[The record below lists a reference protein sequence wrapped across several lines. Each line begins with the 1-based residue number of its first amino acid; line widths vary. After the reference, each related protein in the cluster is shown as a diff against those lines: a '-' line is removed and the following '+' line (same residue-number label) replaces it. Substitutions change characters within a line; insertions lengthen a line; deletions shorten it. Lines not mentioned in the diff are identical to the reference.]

1 MKFNA
6 DLSKAMKGDINAFH
20 SLFNEFK
27 PELKSFLYRLLTDRN
42 LVDDFYHDT
51 FIKAFDKIKTY
62 QGKSNFKTWCFT
74 IASNL
79 SIDYLRK
86 QKRWSIQNNDKSKTL
101 AINTPS
107 VGQAF
112 INCNTTSPTGS
123 FEIREHIDFC
133 FTCMSK
139 TLEIEK
145 QIAVILKDIYH
156 FEVKEIAIIMDYSSS
171 NIKKLLLEG
180 RKTLTTIFDKKCAL
194 VNKNGTCHQ
203 CSELNGFFNQSQ
215 NQQAELMKI
224 KMVKNLKKGNK
235 EELYKMRTELVQAI
249 NPLNANG
256 TDLHEIF
263 MDVTR
268 VAEKEI
274 KKSSF
279 FTINNYN

>member
-1 MKFNA
+1 MNENHELA
-6 DLSKAMKGDINAFH
+6 KAMKGDINAFH
-20 SLFNEFK
+20 ALFNDFK

-51 FIKAFDKIKTY
+51 FIKAFDKIQTY
-62 QGKSNFKTWCFT
+62 QGKSSFKTWCFS

-86 QKRWSIQNNDKSKTL
+86 KKRWSVQNNEKSKAL

-107 VGQAF
+107 VGPAF
-112 INCNTTSPTGS
+112 MNCHSTSANGS

-156 FEVKEIAIIMDYSSS
+156 FEVKEIAIIMDYSVA

-203 CSELNGFFNQSQ
+203 CSELNGYFNKSQ

-224 KMVKNLKKGNK
+224 KMAKNLKKGNK
-235 EELYKMRTELVQAI
+235 DDLYKMRVELVQAI
-249 NPLNANG
+249 DPLNANG
-256 TDLHEIF
+256 ANLHEIF

-274 KKSSF
+274 EKSPF
-279 FTINNYN
+279 F

>member
-1 MKFNA
+1 MQSKDKLA
-6 DLSKAMKGDINAFH
+6 KAMEGDINAFH
-20 SLFNEFK
+20 SLFDKFK

-42 LVDDFYHDT
+42 LVEDFYHDI

-62 QGKSNFKTWCFT
+62 QGNASFKTWCFS

-79 SIDYLRK
+79 CLDYLRR
-86 QKRWSIQNNDKSKTL
+86 QKRWSVDNNDKSKTL
-101 AINTPS
+101 AVGTPS

-112 INCNTTSPTGS
+112 INCNSTSPSGS

-156 FEVKEIAIIMDYSSS
+156 FEVKEIAIIMSYSSS

-180 RKTLTTIFDKKCAL
+180 RKTLTTVFDNKCAL
-194 VNKNGTCHQ
+194 VNKNGACHQ
-203 CSELNGFFNQSQ
+203 CSELNGFFNKSQ
-215 NQQAELMKI
+215 DQQAELMKI

-235 EELYKMRTELVQAI
+235 EELYRMRTELVQSI
-249 NPLNANG
+249 DPLNANG

-268 VAEKEI
+268 VAENEI
-274 KKSSF
+274 KKSPF
-279 FTINNYN
+279 FINNK